1 MAYRR
6 IVEVIVGPKGGD
18 GLKITDLKIS
28 FSIEKTKS
36 VDPNK
41 GKIRIYNLSLN
52 TSNSISVSG
61 NHCTLKA
68 GYADESVA
76 AIFFGDVLKGQ
87 RIQEGTDFYT
97 ELEVFDGRSSVMA
110 APISVSY
117 AKGTAAKTVAQ
128 RFVDAIGLPVKGME
142 NIPGAA
148 YDHGHTYIGMAGDG
162 LMEVLDRYDL
172 AYTIQNEMLYIIKP
186 GEAAESTGLKL
197 TPKTGLLSTPQP
209 VSNKTAEDDEKAEPS
224 NRWKF
229 STMLFP
235 QLLPKAEC
243 MVESSTLNGNVII
256 EKAIYNGDNWL
267 GDFRIDIEAEVA

>member
-18 GLKITDLKIS
+18 GLRITDLKIS

-41 GKIRIYNLSLN
+41 GKIRIYNLSLD
-52 TSNSISVSG
+52 TSNKISVSG
-61 NHCTLKA
+61 NHCTLRA
-68 GYADESVA
+68 GYADEDVA

-87 RIQEGTDFYT
+87 RLQEGTDFYT
-97 ELEVFDGRSSVMA
+97 ELEVFDGRSSVMR

-117 AKGTAAKTVAQ
+117 AKGTGAKTVAQ
-128 RFVDAIGLPVKGME
+128 GFTDAIGLPVKGME
-142 NIPGAA
+142 NIPGTA
-148 YDHGHTYIGMAGDG
+148 YDHGYSYIGMAGDG
-162 LMEVLDRYDL
+162 LMEVLDRYGL

-186 GEAAESTGLKL
+186 GEAAENTGLKL

-209 VSNKTAEDDEKAEPS
+209 VSNKTAVDDEKAEPS

-235 QLLPKAEC
+235 QLLPKAAC
-243 MVESSTLNGNVII
+243 VVESSTFNGNVII

-267 GDFRIDIEAEVA
+267 GDFRIDIEAEAA